1 MISRS
6 IFKLSSSSRDRR
18 LSMRSVIVKKVRMA
32 LAGRAGVVKQIAPA
46 RLLGTKENPP
56 RAERR
61 RIIVMRVMEGMK
73 RKPASRN
80 SRRPLTPC
88 ALTGVHLCTP
98 LTANLNSGRV
108 KSMTWSQRQILESRS
123 SGRARPSF
131 FMKMTTPTASLR

>member
-1 MISRS
+1 
-6 IFKLSSSSRDRR
+6 
-18 LSMRSVIVKKVRMA
+18 MRSVIRKKVRMV

-61 RIIVMRVMEGMK
+61 RIAVMRVMEGMK

-80 SRRPLTPC
+80 SRRPLMPC

-108 KSMTWSQRQILESRS
+108 KSMPWSQWQILGSRS
-123 SGRARPSF
+123 SGHARPSSL
-131 FMKMTTPTASLR
+131 MKRTAQTALLR